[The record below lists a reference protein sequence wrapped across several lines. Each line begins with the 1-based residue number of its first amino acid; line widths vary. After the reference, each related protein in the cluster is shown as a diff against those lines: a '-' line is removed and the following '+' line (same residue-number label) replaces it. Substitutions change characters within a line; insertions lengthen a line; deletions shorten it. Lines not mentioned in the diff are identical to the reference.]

1 MSRKRLRPSLSCN
14 YCKRRKVKC
23 DRGKPCSSCVRYN
36 VANLCEYSEG
46 WEPAG
51 AENGVFQIHNQRPPP
66 STSADHRNVTNK
78 SAVASELD
86 VLKDR
91 IRQLENSIKAV
102 PSPESIYSP
111 EQNAPIDRNG
121 ISPGFPPPL
130 TPLVPGCC
138 IEQLNANRHI
148 PLGSRI
154 DATNGTQTNPVGLGW
169 SHQRVQL
176 PPLNWSRTPSTTE
189 DYHSSTASESKST
202 MHPSV
207 TNYALNS
214 PEDFVGVNP
223 YASENDMINLNKGYT
238 SVHIKRSSRH
248 LNFGPFSW
256 LSILKKDKVLLS
268 VWTFLQDYKAD
279 VYTSQGKTMLE
290 CGTFK
295 FNTSKNDLPVVTP
308 AEQEQQPTEVD
319 TPGNFKIFKAA
330 PETDSKFQ
338 SIALVRD
345 GVEDLRPYD
354 EMNKDK
360 LEQRRTINKLSND
373 KSSGVSF
380 YEGKIDQELALIDR
394 IKVIL
399 PKQKVCWM
407 LINRFFELVYPYAPF
422 VDEANFRQEMT
433 RIIGP
438 EGFLDAPIS
447 EVQVQNR
454 LDLPR
459 MGTLL
464 VMLRLTYLS
473 LFSNRNG
480 VNEYNMNSDD
490 PSPEVQ
496 QIKYLLKN
504 PVNIDVIDITEECLS
519 QFDTSRKSNPII
531 IQCAFLL
538 RIYRTFSPE
547 DGDGTDG
554 GDSQITNGVLIQMAQ
569 SCGLNREPD
578 YFEDYPVDAK
588 SRHLGRKIWFFLIVM
603 DLNLSLNYGSP
614 PAINEKCYDTRLP
627 YYKAGNENSFDVDK
641 EKHMLS
647 SLAYFE
653 KYYPTLRRVL
663 DMCLDMNNDAR
674 VKDITHELS
683 VFEGILKD
691 NYGVLQDYLVP
702 FKEDKFA
709 YPFLK
714 TMKCKNYLNLKR
726 FIMNLT
732 YHLFLYYEAKE
743 NNELSYFYLRKVLAG
758 FLGEMVPGYF
768 QLVANNHLN
777 FGEVSDLI
785 LNPPIQ
791 MTIQRSNQM
800 VIAVMCRVNRTI
812 YLMKNSEKHDEYL
825 EWNTDNYRTRFAK
838 LCKLSKQ
845 LQKIVEYTT
854 ALLSRLANR
863 YYFAWK
869 ISKAHN
875 FLVKVM
881 TGKSFYR
888 ATKDILAPVFE
899 MTEEQI
905 DCFSTICDKALRN
918 FSKTKITRFARDIY
932 DEISKDSNLNFMNP
946 SERNT
951 ELVSDHST
959 DRTSLEP
966 SSIGDN
972 SDFQFIFDAD
982 VDKIWSQLASM
993 KDSFGPLTEGQPID
1007 EHYLD
1012 LEMLG
1017 DTSTTNFA
1025 ALPFSFDNPHF

>member
-91 IRQLENSIKAV
+91 IRQLENSIKAA

-148 PLGSRI
+148 PLGTRI

-547 DGDGTDG
+547 DGVGTDG
-554 GDSQITNGVLIQMAQ
+554 GD
-569 SCGLNREPD
+569 
-578 YFEDYPVDAK
+578 
-588 SRHLGRKIWFFLIVM
+588 
-603 DLNLSLNYGSP
+603 
-614 PAINEKCYDTRLP
+614 
-627 YYKAGNENSFDVDK
+627 
-641 EKHMLS
+641 
-647 SLAYFE
+647 
-653 KYYPTLRRVL
+653 
-663 DMCLDMNNDAR
+663 
-674 VKDITHELS
+674 
-683 VFEGILKD
+683 
-691 NYGVLQDYLVP
+691 
-702 FKEDKFA
+702 
-709 YPFLK
+709 
-714 TMKCKNYLNLKR
+714 
-726 FIMNLT
+726 
-732 YHLFLYYEAKE
+732 
-743 NNELSYFYLRKVLAG
+743 
-758 FLGEMVPGYF
+758 
-768 QLVANNHLN
+768 
-777 FGEVSDLI
+777 
-785 LNPPIQ
+785 
-791 MTIQRSNQM
+791 
-800 VIAVMCRVNRTI
+800 
-812 YLMKNSEKHDEYL
+812 
-825 EWNTDNYRTRFAK
+825 
-838 LCKLSKQ
+838 
-845 LQKIVEYTT
+845 
-854 ALLSRLANR
+854 
-863 YYFAWK
+863 
-869 ISKAHN
+869 
-875 FLVKVM
+875 
-881 TGKSFYR
+881 
-888 ATKDILAPVFE
+888 
-899 MTEEQI
+899 
-905 DCFSTICDKALRN
+905 
-918 FSKTKITRFARDIY
+918 
-932 DEISKDSNLNFMNP
+932 
-946 SERNT
+946 
-951 ELVSDHST
+951 
-959 DRTSLEP
+959 
-966 SSIGDN
+966 
-972 SDFQFIFDAD
+972 
-982 VDKIWSQLASM
+982 
-993 KDSFGPLTEGQPID
+993 
-1007 EHYLD
+1007 
-1012 LEMLG
+1012 
-1017 DTSTTNFA
+1017 
-1025 ALPFSFDNPHF
+1025 

>member
-14 YCKRRKVKC
+14 YCKRRKVRC

-46 WEPAG
+46 WEPSAT
-51 AENGVFQIHNQRPPP
+51 ENGVFQVHH
-66 STSADHRNVTNK
+66 HRHPDSMSGNPHIANK
-78 SAVASELD
+78 HSVVSELD

-91 IRQLENSIKAV
+91 IRQLENSIKAA

-111 EQNAPIDRNG
+111 EQNGPIDRNG
-121 ISPGFPPPL
+121 IGSAFPPPL
-130 TPLVPGCC
+130 PTLVPGYNVD
-138 IEQLNANRHI
+138 LPNGNRGYLDGTPAPAN
-148 PLGSRI
+148 
-154 DATNGTQTNPVGLGW
+154 TMGTCWN
-169 SHQRVQL
+169 HQRVQL
-176 PPLNWSRTPSTTE
+176 PPLKWSRTPSTTDE
-189 DYHSSTASESKST
+189 PHISTTTARST
-202 MHPSV
+202 MHPAV
-207 TNYALNS
+207 TNHALTS

-223 YASENDMINLNKGYT
+223 YGSDNEMINLNKGYT

-256 LSILKKDKVLLS
+256 LSLLKKDKVLHS
-268 VWTFLQDYKAD
+268 VWTFLQDRNAD
-279 VYTSQGKTMLE
+279 SLITQGKSVIE
-290 CGTFK
+290 CGAFK
-295 FNTSKNDLPVVTP
+295 YNSAKNDNSVVTP
-308 AEQEQQPTEVD
+308 AEQEQQPNEVD
-319 TPGNFKIFKAA
+319 VGGNFRIFKAA

-354 EMNKDK
+354 ELNKDDV
-360 LEQRRTINKLSND
+360 EQRRSINKLASD

-394 IKVIL
+394 IKVVL
-399 PKQKVCWM
+399 PKQKVCWT
-407 LINRFFELVYPYAPF
+407 LINRFFEFVYPFAPI
-422 VDEANFRQEMT
+422 VDESNFRQEMT
-433 RIIGP
+433 RILGP
-438 EGFLDAPIS
+438 QRFCDAPIG
-447 EVQVQNR
+447 EIKVQNR

-504 PVNIDVIDITEECLS
+504 PVNIDVIAIAEECLD
-519 QFDTSRKSNPII
+519 QFDTARKANPIV

-554 GDSQITNGVLIQMAQ
+554 GDSQTANALLIQMAQ

-578 YFEDYPVDAK
+578 NFEDFHVDAK
-588 SRHLGRKIWFFLIVM
+588 SRNVGRKIWFFLIVM

-614 PAINEKCYDTRLP
+614 PAISSKYYDTRLP
-627 YYKAGNENSFDVDK
+627 YYKPGNENTFDVEK

-663 DMCLDMNNDAR
+663 DMALDMNHDAR
-674 VKDITHELS
+674 VKDITRELS
-683 VFEGILKD
+683 EFENILKD
-691 NYGVLQDYLVP
+691 NYGMLQDYLVP
-702 FKEDKFA
+702 FKDDKFA

-726 FIMNLT
+726 FIMNLS
-732 YHLFLYYEAKE
+732 YHLFLYYESKQ
-743 NNELSYFYLRKVLAG
+743 NNELAFFYLRKVLAG

-785 LNPPIQ
+785 LNPQIQ

-800 VIAVMCRVNRTI
+800 VISVMCRVNRAI
-812 YLMKNSEKHDEYL
+812 FIMKNSDKHDEYL
-825 EWNTDNYRTRFAK
+825 EWNTNNYRTRFAK

-875 FLVKVM
+875 FLVKM
-881 TGKSFYR
+881 MSSKTFYESSR
-888 ATKDILAPVFE
+888 SIISPVLE
-899 MTEEQI
+899 LTEEQI
-905 DCFSTICDKALRN
+905 DCFSIICDKALRN

-932 DEISKDSNLNFMNP
+932 DEISRDSNLSFMNP
-946 SERNT
+946 SERNSDS
-951 ELVSDHST
+951 VSEST
-959 DRTSLEP
+959 DQPLEP
-966 SSIGDN
+966 SSTVES

-982 VDKIWSQLASM
+982 VDKIWSQLQYM
-993 KDSFGPLTEGQPID
+993 KDNIGPLPEIQPIED
-1007 EHYLD
+1007 QYFDWEVSENNVTMSH
-1012 LEMLG
+1012 
-1017 DTSTTNFA
+1017 FA
-1025 ALPFSFDNPHF
+1025 ALPFSFDNPSI